1 MLHLRS
7 LVLLELQQVLVSR
20 HDNICAGFY
29 GTFQAVKRS
38 DRRQDMGRIR
48 PLRASGFDPPTR
60 FAGRQEGIEEP
71 LSGLMGEQALAKIV
85 QQGEVEARVMQVKA
99 EGLLPIHAAPDR
111 IGRLA
116 VGEPFHILHH
126 DDQGQAPGGH
136 FHRTA
141 LGGIEIGK
149 ELIRIERAKLGPQVD
164 VEIAF
169 REGGAY
175 CSRGHVWNGGEGFG
189 A

>member
-1 MLHLRS
+1 
-7 LVLLELQQVLVSR
+7 
-20 HDNICAGFY
+20 
-29 GTFQAVKRS
+29 
-38 DRRQDMGRIR
+38 MG
-48 PLRASGFDPPTR
+48 
-60 FAGRQEGIEEP
+60 QE
-71 LSGLMGEQALAKIV
+71 ALPKIV
-85 QQGEVEARVMQVKA
+85 QQREVEARIVQVQA
-99 EGLLPIHAAPDR
+99 EGVFPIHAAPDR

-136 FHRTA
+136 FYRTP
-141 LGGIEIGK
+141 LGGIEISE
-149 ELIRIERAKLGPQVD
+149 ELIRIKRPKLCPQVD

-175 CSRGHVWNGGEGFG
+175 CSRRHIGNGWEGFG

>member
-1 MLHLRS
+1 MP
-7 LVLLELQQVLVSR
+7 
-20 HDNICAGFY
+20 GFQH
-29 GTFQAVKRS
+29 TFYTMQCT
-38 DRRQDMGRIR
+38 DRCQDMRGIG
-48 PLRASGFDPPTR
+48 PLGAACFDPAAR
-60 FAGRQEGIEEP
+60 FAGGQESIEEP
-71 LSGLMGEQALAKIV
+71 LAGLMGHEALAKIV
-85 QQGEVEARVMQVKA
+85 QQGEVEAGIMQIEA
-99 EGLLPIHAAPDR
+99 ESIFPIHAAPDR

-141 LGGIEIGK
+141 LGGIEISK
-149 ELIRIERAKLGPQVD
+149 ELIRRERAKLGPQVD

-169 REGGAY
+169 GEGGAD
-175 CSRGHVWNGGEGFG
+175 CSRRHVGNGWEGFG

>member
-1 MLHLRS
+1 
-7 LVLLELQQVLVSR
+7 
-20 HDNICAGFY
+20 
-29 GTFQAVKRS
+29 
-38 DRRQDMGRIR
+38 MG
-48 PLRASGFDPPTR
+48 
-60 FAGRQEGIEEP
+60 QY
-71 LSGLMGEQALAKIV
+71 ALAKIV
-85 QQGEVEARVMQVKA
+85 QQGEVEARVMQIEA
-99 EGLLPIHAAPDR
+99 EGIFPIHAAPDR

-116 VGEPFHILHH
+116 VGKPFHILHH

-149 ELIRIERAKLGPQVD
+149 ELIRIKRAKLGPQVD

-169 REGGAY
+169 RKSGLY
-175 CSRGHVWNGGEGFG
+175 CSRRHVGNGWEGFG

>member
-1 MLHLRS
+1 
-7 LVLLELQQVLVSR
+7 
-20 HDNICAGFY
+20 
-29 GTFQAVKRS
+29 
-38 DRRQDMGRIR
+38 MGH
-48 PLRASGFDPPTR
+48 
-60 FAGRQEGIEEP
+60 E
-71 LSGLMGEQALAKIV
+71 ALPKVV
-85 QQGEVEARVMQVKA
+85 QQREIEARVVQIEA
-99 EGLLPIHAAPDR
+99 ERIFPIHAAPDR

-116 VGEPFHILHH
+116 ISEPFHILHH

-141 LGGIEIGK
+141 RGGIEIGK

-169 REGGAY
+169 REGSAY
-175 CSRGHVWNGGEGFG
+175 CSRRHVGNGWEGFG

>member
-1 MLHLRS
+1 
-7 LVLLELQQVLVSR
+7 
-20 HDNICAGFY
+20 
-29 GTFQAVKRS
+29 
-38 DRRQDMGRIR
+38 MGH
-48 PLRASGFDPPTR
+48 
-60 FAGRQEGIEEP
+60 E
-71 LSGLMGEQALAKIV
+71 ALAKIV
-85 QQGEVEARVMQVKA
+85 QQGEVEARGMHIEA
-99 EGLLPIHAAPDR
+99 EGIFPIHAAPDR

-116 VGEPFHILHH
+116 VREPFHILHH

-141 LGGIEIGK
+141 LGGIEISK

-169 REGGAY
+169 GEGGVY
-175 CSRGHVWNGGEGFG
+175 CSRRHVGNGWEGFG